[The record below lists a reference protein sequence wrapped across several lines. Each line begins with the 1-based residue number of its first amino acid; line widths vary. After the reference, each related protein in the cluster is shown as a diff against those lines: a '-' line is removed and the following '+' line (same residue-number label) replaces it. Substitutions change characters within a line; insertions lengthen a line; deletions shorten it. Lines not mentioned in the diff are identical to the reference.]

1 MTQTPED
8 IIKHVPDTL
17 IRILLKDSLKIE
29 RLDSMQMGRQNWKW
43 LVEYVVGEG
52 THLNNRQQKIVDEFY
67 SDTTLARSD
76 LMYSI
81 YGPAKETK

>member
-17 IRILLKDSLKIE
+17 IRILLKDALNSDK
-29 RLDSMQMGRQNWKW
+29 SGMQFGRQNWKW

-52 THLNNRQQKIVDEFY
+52 TYLNNRQTKIVNEFY
-67 SDTTLARSD
+67 LDTTLARSN
-76 LMYSI
+76 LMASI
-81 YGPAKETK
+81 YGPAEETK

>member
-8 IIKHVPDTL
+8 IIKHVPNTL
-17 IRILLKDSLKIE
+17 IRILLKDALKADGDPI
-29 RLDSMQMGRQNWKW
+29 QMGRQNWRW
-43 LVEYVVGEG
+43 LVQYIVGEG
-52 THLNNRQQKIVDEFY
+52 TYLNNRQTKIVNDFY
-67 SDTTLARSD
+67 LDTTLARSN

>member
-8 IIKHVPDTL
+8 IIKHVPNTL
-17 IRILLKDSLKIE
+17 IRILLKDALHSDKHNRQL
-29 RLDSMQMGRQNWKW
+29 GRSNWKW
-43 LVEYVVGEG
+43 LVEYIVGEG
-52 THLNNRQQKIVDEFY
+52 TYLNNRQQKIVDDFY
-67 SDTTLARSD
+67 LDTTLARSN